1 MTDAKRTATATER
14 RITDAAIR
22 LFAERGNVELTVSE
36 LATEAGVA
44 RGTLYRNVESIEQ
57 LFERVVEDAAV
68 ELHARVAR
76 VLDGSAGGDAAAR
89 LATGLR
95 LLVRLAHDD
104 PALGRFI
111 VRFGLTEEMLR
122 AVLSGPPMEDVKAGI
137 AAGRYDVTESMAL
150 SVASFISGTALSA
163 MWMVLEGHQ
172 AWRDAGTST
181 AELVL
186 RALGIAP
193 DEARTLASTDLPALP
208 AG

>member
-1 MTDAKRTATATER
+1 MADAKRTVTATER
-14 RITDAAIR
+14 RIADAAIR

-44 RGTLYRNVESIEQ
+44 RGTLYRNLESIEQ
-57 LFERVVEDAAV
+57 LFARVVEDAAV
-68 ELHARVAR
+68 ELHARVAGA
-76 VLDGSAGGDAAAR
+76 LDGSTGGNAAAR
-89 LATGLR
+89 LATALR
-95 LLVRLAHDD
+95 LFVRLAHDD
-104 PALGRFI
+104 PAMGRFI
-111 VRFGLTEEMLR
+111 VRFGLTEEMLH
-122 AVLSGPPMEDVKAGI
+122 AILSGPPLEDVKAGI

-150 SVASFISGTALSA
+150 SIASFMTGSTLAA

-172 AWRDAGTST
+172 AWREAGTTT

-193 DEARTLASTDLPALP
+193 AEARALASADLPALP